1 MKEYWFPDPSIL
13 LLRAKNTI
21 TPHALLPSCMI
32 NVKKTQIDF
41 FVFNIRKHEIMKI
54 GQDNENYM
62 ALIIWQCTHKSRITR
77 GMIAYG
83 MKLKHYWHSTFV
95 LLCTLFDNICII
107 KNILTSSRLM
117 RCIDLFYFLLL
128 IIPKYV
134 LDITSFQICR
144 LRIFPFV
151 SQSSANTTEEI

>member
-21 TPHALLPSCMI
+21 TPHARLLSCMI

-62 ALIIWQCTHKSRITR
+62 TLIIWQCTHKSRITR

-83 MKLKHYWHSTFV
+83 MKLKHYWHSTFL
-95 LLCTLFDNICII
+95 LLCILFDNICII
-107 KNILTSSRLM
+107 KNILTSSRLTQLKN
-117 RCIDLFYFLLL
+117 CKEILILTYHILFPSTWEITSKLL
-128 IIPKYV
+128 IHGP
-134 LDITSFQICR
+134 
-144 LRIFPFV
+144 
-151 SQSSANTTEEI
+151 N

>member
-21 TPHALLPSCMI
+21 TPHARLPSCMI

-95 LLCTLFDNICII
+95 LLCILFDNICII
-107 KNILTSSRLM
+107 KNILTSSRFMWFLWYNITPTTNCM
-117 RCIDLFYFLLL
+117 PMENISISLKSNLFLW
-128 IIPKYV
+128 
-134 LDITSFQICR
+134 
-144 LRIFPFV
+144 
-151 SQSSANTTEEI
+151 

>member
-21 TPHALLPSCMI
+21 TQNARLPSCMI

-83 MKLKHYWHSTFV
+83 MNLKHYWHSTFL
-95 LLCTLFDNICII
+95 LLCILFDNICII
-107 KNILTSSRLM
+107 KNILTSSRFIILPP
-117 RCIDLFYFLLL
+117 RQTVWPWKIFRFLSNQIFFYDKNID
-128 IIPKYV
+128 
-134 LDITSFQICR
+134 
-144 LRIFPFV
+144 
-151 SQSSANTTEEI
+151 

>member
-1 MKEYWFPDPSIL
+1 MNLNAISIIYRCSTVQDRLLNEMKTLGYGPMKEYWFPDPSIL

-21 TPHALLPSCMI
+21 TPHARLPSCMI

-83 MKLKHYWHSTFV
+83 MKLKHYWHSTFL
-95 LLCTLFDNICII
+95 LLCILFDNICII
-107 KNILTSSRLM
+107 KNILTSSR
-117 RCIDLFYFLLL
+117 
-128 IIPKYV
+128 
-134 LDITSFQICR
+134 
-144 LRIFPFV
+144 FPL
-151 SQSSANTTEEI
+151 EI